1 MNAKEIAGIV
11 VVGKKDLVTR
21 FDLERAQA
29 KFDRVVAAAAQQQ
42 LEHALIVLVKKYV
55 AQTRIKKVCMAGGVA
70 LNCLANQKIEMLD
83 EVEELFVQPASSD
96 AGISLGA
103 AYLASAE
110 EGVSVFEK
118 QTHTFFGNEFSKKEI
133 AETLQRCHLNFTVE
147 EKFIEINKK
156 PFEKHRDS
164 KHPDMITID
173 LGCDSDVVTSNST
186 TTHSNY
192 HGHMVDV
199 MNQIAESTSHIMTS
213 FATKSA
219 EIDNFITGCKN
230 PNKHRIRLSISPE
243 HHRQILEQNT
253 SKIVD
258 RLAAVNKLVDA
269 GFEVHI
275 NLSPIV
281 VTDNFEKEYDDL
293 LNLINNTL
301 TQKAKDQMAYEIIF
315 LTHSEKL
322 FAPMGECVPK
332 AHNMMTDGPLKLVPK
347 WNKPAVL
354 SYSRSDKNNLKK
366 VMINLIEKNTP
377 YSRIRYMF

>member
-1 MNAKEIAGIV
+1 MENTLFIH
-11 VVGKKDLVTR
+11 KDCV
-21 FDLERAQA
+21 DSNIS
-29 KFDRVVAAAAQQQ
+29 QQ
-42 LEHALIVLVKKYV
+42 LKIANPNSKVTIINTNSKITNPDHGLISISPKDRFKQKKKFIGLLKREAKWNVDYNGRSTDFLPSLMME
-55 AQTRIKKVCMAGGVA
+55 QGCYKFGCSYCYTERNYPNNFLKIYNDLFKIVA
-70 LNCLANQKIEMLD
+70 LAKYIEDDQHFL
-83 EVEELFVQPASSD
+83 
-96 AGISLGA
+96 
-103 AYLASAE
+103 
-110 EGVSVFEK
+110 
-118 QTHTFFGNEFSKKEI
+118 
-133 AETLQRCHLNFTVE
+133 E

-186 TTHSNY
+186 TAHSNY

-199 MNQIAESTSHIMTS
+199 INQIAESTSHIMTS

-219 EIDNFITGCKN
+219 EIDNFIAGCKN